1 VSCYAMFGNSVVSY
15 HAMFGDLV
23 IEVNI
28 DV

>member
-1 VSCYAMFGNSVVSY
+1 MSCYAMFGNSVVSY
-15 HAMFGDLV
+15 HARFSNLV